1 MATYK
6 YKDFTYSQEE
16 IEEKVDTL
24 DISFEDYLI
33 KNDIKKVEEEVVEAS
48 SPVVEED
55 FQTDTA
61 VSADVVSTDVPALD
75 TNTELD
81 SVDISSVSSDP
92 DPEVVLTQQEFDS
105 ILPEGDEV
113 PNEDKITESLNSM
126 FRGKGVG
133 VEVDIPMRPGADVIT
148 LTNIETGA
156 TTEIPLYTDI
166 TGDTFGSRNR
176 IKNPEA
182 YSEIANFLANQPKT
196 DGYVGNVYKNTG
208 IAPENYFT
216 EETDRS
222 PNMDSISSQIEL
234 SDSTPSYK
242 FNAEQMNAISDS
254 SSALFINAF
263 KDPKQVGLNLEDDRI
278 ANFNYSDD
286 EMNQLIDEVYKDA
299 VTETGL
305 NFSKRDFV
313 KLYGTKSNL
322 VNTFKRTAQT
332 QQTID
337 NNYRNNLDYTVEQ
350 RDEFKTEEHKIRLK
364 NTDQFETKLYEINNS
379 ILTTNKKLTTL
390 KSKLLQGPPEEIS
403 KGDNFDED
411 KWYESINSE
420 IEKEEDNLSVYRKD
434 VTTNAELAAKEYAK
448 SQERVVSMG
457 DFNRVVGYKEA
468 YDEKYK
474 ELTELNYIGG
484 DDAFTRA
491 EKRKAKGNNY
501 NAGFDSIQG
510 AFSDY
515 LAGIKTID
523 STITNQEGAILFAD
537 TKYTEK
543 LDILTD
549 ARNENIKFKFDK
561 GYFIEGFW
569 TNQDKRKSE
578 LSNAGFVA
586 DENGYYNMSVFE
598 AKELGYDLNTL
609 GNVGVKGGI
618 EISEDELN
626 KVKIFQDNL
635 ETVDGEL
642 DAVWETL
649 YLNKDIE
656 NIKSDSNFRI
666 FGNAAM
672 EAITDKLGV
681 NYDGDG
687 SMQLKRNIK
696 ALNSEYNEVYARDI
710 IDGKMPAAQF
720 TPEQLKSLEE
730 EFDETFAEMA
740 GGFVP
745 LFGEIMALTAVT
757 GGAMNYLGA
766 AKWIQKALSNGST
779 WEQLSATMVTGGI
792 EEAKMQLLGFPPG
805 TGAIFGVSGVLA
817 KGVRITNSAGGQS
830 VMDPFFQNTVKTA
843 VMGVAASEASHVLEK
858 YVEDLKGN
866 ENFMASFDELYGD
879 FDEVGQRVALNGLL
893 FASTGVFHIKGTDFI
908 GTNKINKTIQD
919 LYSKRILLTKE
930 TVRTGTEG
938 NTVEFLDRKLT
949 NKEKKLV
956 KSYDQSINSLQKV
969 VELRNGGALIS
980 IDDPNLQKTL
990 QTKSMDRITNLL
1002 KKGGGNIKSGT
1013 LTVVSEPNIAR
1024 EKMWDAD
1031 KGMEVPA
1038 RFNDLGNGKY
1048 EILVNKRLANKM
1060 IEDGT
1065 ISSIQDLVNHEMTH
1079 YVRSVTTKKFPNSQ
1093 PKIVGDVMN
1102 RLPKMSSESLELAG
1116 LPKGGLKRFRKIME
1130 KAYEKNGVAMS
1141 KVMSKEEQLAYVVQ
1155 IFSRPELYYTAE
1167 APTFIT
1173 EVIKDIKTNFN
1184 LVGYKGNPPTNANQI
1199 ASYFFEALREMKS
1212 GKAEKFVEM
1221 LAPEMNA
1228 FKNRNIQFVE
1238 RGNGTIGIVVDEKT
1252 TQRDSK
1258 LIEAEETA
1266 VKKES
1271 YVVTNELFKDRKG
1284 WNNGK
1289 PTKEFLKT
1297 LENEKDKALIL
1308 KAAQPVFAASMKRL
1322 YTRTLE
1328 GNREGVTYEQF
1339 KKDLEQEYYQR
1350 FLDYDVSKVGEKDL
1364 PIAEQ
1369 TSNLYNLRINKL
1381 GTEQFKQTSFTSSID
1396 NLTISEE
1403 RQVQQGYG
1411 ETFKTSSF
1419 ENLDLSPGSAGRSG
1433 VAKTN
1438 KKINVLDG
1446 PPTIRLKDN
1455 KGDYLP
1461 KYKDVINKGKLDFA
1475 GVVLNPDFKGT
1486 FKNVNDLARKQGF
1499 SGELLGEM
1507 IGIPAN
1513 KIRNSKDNFDKK
1525 DQRKALAFLANP
1537 ANLKWSLKIIQ
1548 EANTPVE
1555 TVLLMGPKG
1564 NPVIDKIASKEAGKT
1579 VFKTKLIGG
1588 MPTGM
1593 FNNVRNLLYESTG
1606 KEINGNPQYRLK
1618 RNIELKDIYNAIGIS
1633 DGKRSNQLGPRSTK
1647 ESAAVAQTMKG
1658 IIDLINKSLNIKQA
1672 QEVGRKMGLDLQ
1684 VIENM
1689 GKGKSRFV
1697 DSKDIFNFE
1706 GVKTELNDKVRAG
1719 GFTVTDMVNVIN
1731 NSDNSAKVKS
1741 YMIKNV
1747 PETFMKLAEKKAAE
1761 KLFSETE
1768 VLILENSD
1776 FTKEEF
1782 DTMQKVAAKSNAQIA
1797 KKLGLNPENTSYN
1810 ELNKSPLKQKLFQN
1824 YMKRVVK
1831 RMGRLQGLDKTQVN
1845 TIIKTMG
1852 IGSKSNMELTMVNG
1866 KLKFTNFKKG
1876 SEKEGGGNE
1885 VFIDDYLGEGAYKS
1899 GRELTK
1905 KEIADREAF
1914 FIPAWGNLKQ
1924 KITEKQ
1930 IELKKKYGDNILKRA
1945 EELNAYSYGLLTR
1958 KGFKK
1963 GVDGKFLLKNGE
1975 KVPFTYAET
1984 AAANQAVAKDFI
1996 MSMYDVYAAA
2006 KPGKEKTMAK
2016 EMMLLSFGQQTNIAS
2031 GLIKSLYKM
2040 ESIAVEGSKQI
2051 EYTDKKGN
2059 LRKTPANHI
2068 EHALQLLNFTDFM
2081 FQPGG
2086 FKSREAFEKKLNY
2099 FVDVVA
2105 KQHIVPKELSNIND
2119 SAEMGGTTSFSP
2131 IIGEKATGGTNF
2143 TSNVFSTLSQMK
2155 NQVMITE
2162 PGMKNISLA
2171 EQIANTIPANQK
2183 ATVLTELQALINS
2196 KPENVTSETIL
2207 LANSLNKE
2215 TIKTKREVDEN
2226 NFELI
2231 KLANEKLPSNSTTPE
2246 ILRVL
2251 KEKDNKIAEEIKQS
2265 NDSKDLSV
2273 ELNKIIRNGST
2284 EVRNYSSAQAALL
2297 GKKIKDDIWIP
2308 SSAEDFKGLIY
2319 RTLGKGKE
2327 GEQQFAWYKENLI
2340 DPLNKAENLASV
2352 DTRNIEKSWLGL
2364 KKQLKNVPKQL
2375 RKNSDV
2381 KGFTNENAIRIYN
2394 WARQG
2399 MEVPGLSKQNLK
2411 DVINYVDAN
2420 PEFVAFS
2427 DKLIEMAKGDGYP
2440 PPTEMWLTG
2449 TMGTDLRSG
2458 LGSVKRAKYL
2468 EATGFTN
2475 NIDQI
2480 YSKQNL
2486 NNLEAKYGTKY
2497 RVALE
2502 NMITR
2507 IKSGRN
2513 RKPSKNE
2520 WENRMADW
2528 LNGANAV
2535 TMSLNVKSGVMQMT
2549 SSINYLNASDNNPIA
2564 AGMVIG
2570 NLPVYSAA
2578 VRKIWKSDY
2587 LQDRMGGDKID
2598 VSQNE
2603 VAEAAKSNGIK
2614 GLTNLILQKGYIVT
2628 RAADAAAIASG
2639 GATFLV
2645 NRTRTYKKQG
2655 MSEKEAGD
2663 KAFEDFRLISEQTQ
2677 QSAATSMLSSEQAS
2691 ISGRAILAFN
2701 NTPAQYTRITKRAV
2715 EDLMAGRGSKGEN
2728 IRKIIYYSV
2737 AQNLLFNGMSNAMFG
2752 DIWET
2757 DEQAANP
2764 NVQKRKQD
2772 RNIRT
2777 VNGML
2782 DTMLR
2787 GSGIKGAAVSTLKNM
2802 LIKVYNE
2809 NKKKRPDYAEVALEA
2824 LDFVPS
2830 LDTKIRKLRAAG
2842 NAISWNYKDIKKLGL
2857 MDSKNPA
2864 YLASSNVI
2872 SAATNFPAD
2881 RLLMKFNNMRA
2892 VMTEDM
2898 EGWQKISRALGWSEY
2913 AVGPYKD
2920 FKKSRSSSKKSGFED
2935 SFDFSNDFNS
2945 GNNDFNSDFN

>member
-33 KNDIKKVEEEVVEAS
+33 KNDIKKVEEEEEVVEAS

-61 VSADVVSTDVPALD
+61 VGADVVSTDVPALD

-92 DPEVVLTQQEFDS
+92 DPKIVLTQQEFDS
-105 ILPEGDEV
+105 ILPEGNEV

-133 VEVDIPMRPGADVIT
+133 VEVDIPIRPGADVIT

-156 TTEIPLYTDI
+156 TTEIPLYTDV

-337 NNYRNNLDYTVEQ
+337 NNYRNNLDYTVKQ

-390 KSKLLQGPPEEIS
+390 KSQLLQGPSEEIS

-411 KWYESINSE
+411 KWYESINSD

-474 ELTELNYIGG
+474 ELTELNYVGG

-549 ARNENIKFKFDK
+549 ARNENIKFKFDR

-586 DENGYYNMSVFE
+586 DKNGYYNMSVFE

-626 KVKIFQDNL
+626 KIKIFQDNL

-672 EAITDKLGV
+672 EAITDKLGI

-687 SMQLKRNIK
+687 SMQLKRNIE

-720 TPEQLKSLEE
+720 TPEQLKSLETTFGE
-730 EFDETFAEMA
+730 DFAEMA

-745 LFGEIMALTAVT
+745 LFGEIMALTAVA

-766 AKWIQKALSNGST
+766 AKWIQKALSSNTASA
-779 WEQLSATMVTGGI
+779 WEKLSATMVTGGI
-792 EEAKMQLLGFPPG
+792 EEAKMRLLGFPPG

-817 KGVRITNSAGGQS
+817 KGVRITNSIGGQS

-843 VMGVAASEASHVLEK
+843 VMGVTASEASHVLEK

-908 GTNKINKTIQD
+908 GTNQINKTITE
-919 LYSKRILLTKE
+919 LYTKRIALTKE
-930 TVRTGTEG
+930 GRFTGLENKTLETV
-938 NTVEFLDRKLT
+938 DRKLT

-990 QTKSMDRITNLL
+990 QTKSMDPITNLL
-1002 KKGGGNIKSGT
+1002 KKGGGNIKSSV
-1013 LTVVSEPNIAR
+1013 LTVVSDAKVAR
-1024 EKMWDAD
+1024 EKLWDAD
-1031 KGMEVPA
+1031 KGVEVPA
-1038 RFNDLGNGKY
+1038 RFNDLGNGRY

-1060 IEDGT
+1060 IEEG
-1065 ISSIQDLVNHEMTH
+1065 SLGSIQDLVSHEMVH
-1079 YVRSVTTKKFPNSQ
+1079 YVRSVTTKKFPGSQ
-1093 PKIVGDVMN
+1093 PRIVGNVMN
-1102 RLPKMSSESLELAG
+1102 RIPKMDG
-1116 LPKGGLKRFRKIME
+1116 LGKGGLRRFKKMME
-1130 KAYEKNGVAMS
+1130 KAYEENGVAMS
-1141 KVMSKEEQLAYVVQ
+1141 EVMSQEEQLAYVVQ
-1155 IFSRPELYYTAE
+1155 IFSKPELYYTAE
-1167 APTFIT
+1167 APTFIS
-1173 EVIKDIKTNFN
+1173 EVIKDIKYNFS
-1184 LVGYKGNPPTNANQI
+1184 LVGYKGNPPTNNKQL
-1199 ASYFFEALREMKS
+1199 ASYFFEALREMKNK
-1212 GKAEKFVEM
+1212 KAEKFVDM
-1221 LAPEMNA
+1221 LAPEMKA
-1228 FKNRNIQFVE
+1228 LENRNIQFVE

-1308 KAAQPVFAASMKRL
+1308 KAAQPVIATSMKRL
-1322 YTRTLE
+1322 YTRTLQ
-1328 GNREGVTYEQF
+1328 GNRNDVTYEQF
-1339 KKDLEQEYYQR
+1339 KKDIEQEYYQR
-1350 FLDYDVSKVGEKDL
+1350 FLDYDILKVGKNKL
-1364 PIAEQ
+1364 TIAEQ

-1461 KYKDVINKGKLDFA
+1461 LFKPVIEKGNLDFA
-1475 GVVLNPDFKGT
+1475 GVVLNPGFKGT
-1486 FKNVNDLARKQGF
+1486 FKSVNDLARKQGF
-1499 SGELLGEM
+1499 SGELLGKM
-1507 IGIPAN
+1507 TGIDAN
-1513 KIRNSKDNFDKK
+1513 AIRNSNKNFNNKNQK
-1525 DQRKALAFLANP
+1525 LALKFLLDP
-1537 ANLKWSLKIIQ
+1537 ANLKWSLRTMQ
-1548 EANTPVE
+1548 EANTPVK

-1564 NPVIDKIASKEAGKT
+1564 NPVVDKIASKNSGKT

-1588 MPTGM
+1588 MPTGIP
-1593 FNNVRNLLYESTG
+1593 RNIRDLLYEFTG
-1606 KEINGNPQYRLK
+1606 QEVNGNPQYRLK
-1618 RNIELKDIYNAIGIS
+1618 RSIDLKEIYNAIGIT
-1633 DGKRSNQLGPRSTK
+1633 DGKRSVDLQGQGSRTTSESGKAMQTLKGFMTQINQ
-1647 ESAAVAQTMKG
+1647 AMNV
-1658 IIDLINKSLNIKQA
+1658 KQA
-1672 QEVGRKMGLDLQ
+1672 QDVGRKMGIDLQ

-1697 DSKDIFNFE
+1697 DSKDFDGLKQVLIDE
-1706 GVKTELNDKVRAG
+1706 VKTKGGIGGQKISEIVVNTDNIEADTKQFLITEIAKDGVISSRQKDAWVKIIENNEKIDFENSGLTDKERVESEVKAAKSTKELAESLFKEGYINRVANTSTAEVQKTPALQEAQRNFDVEVLKNLPSLSTLPSSSIRSIIKTLQHG
-1719 GFTVTDMVNVIN
+1719 TKSRKNVDGTYKSQKLNEVLDFYGIKKDGKTSDIN
-1731 NSDNSAKVKS
+1731 YELVKNPKTGKMEGKYDAVYISDFKKADFYKENKRLHDLVDSGKLTEIEAKTKWKEWSENKLSAKGYTYSQTKQANEALAQDFINGMYETVRKAGTKEGGEFSWTPEAKQAMEMVVLTMGNQTSIAQGLIKAGFYNVESVAWNLSKPEFSKRNNKGEKLNKNENFNEGEAGYWEHEKQLLNTSRDVVKN
-1741 YMIKNV
+1741 MIKNI
-1747 PETFMKLAEKKAAE
+1747 
-1761 KLFSETE
+1761 S
-1768 VLILENSD
+1768 
-1776 FTKEEF
+1776 
-1782 DTMQKVAAKSNAQIA
+1782 
-1797 KKLGLNPENTSYN
+1797 NPEAFEIQQNILSQQAVQSFIPKNTQLRNDGKKEGGLTGYG
-1810 ELNKSPLKQKLFQN
+1810 ELMPTSP
-1824 YMKRVVK
+1824 
-1831 RMGRLQGLDKTQVN
+1831 
-1845 TIIKTMG
+1845 
-1852 IGSKSNMELTMVNG
+1852 SA
-1866 KLKFTNFKKG
+1866 FTNFNRNTFKNLT
-1876 SEKEGGGNE
+1876 EAGNQ
-1885 VFIDDYLGEGAYKS
+1885 IKLGETETIS
-1899 GRELTK
+1899 
-1905 KEIADREAF
+1905 IADGLFNSMNTKQR
-1914 FIPAWGNLKQ
+1914 INTLNLLSKSSNLNTTG
-1924 KITEKQ
+1924 I
-1930 IELKKKYGDNILKRA
+1930 ILK
-1945 EELNAYSYGLLTR
+1945 
-1958 KGFKK
+1958 
-1963 GVDGKFLLKNGE
+1963 GKLQN
-1975 KVPFTYAET
+1975 VPM
-1984 AAANQAVAKDFI
+1984 V
-1996 MSMYDVYAAA
+1996 
-2006 KPGKEKTMAK
+2006 KE
-2016 EMMLLSFGQQTNIAS
+2016 
-2031 GLIKSLYKM
+2031 
-2040 ESIAVEGSKQI
+2040 V
-2051 EYTDKKGN
+2051 
-2059 LRKTPANHI
+2059 
-2068 EHALQLLNFTDFM
+2068 
-2081 FQPGG
+2081 
-2086 FKSREAFEKKLNY
+2086 
-2099 FVDVVA
+2099 
-2105 KQHIVPKELSNIND
+2105 
-2119 SAEMGGTTSFSP
+2119 
-2131 IIGEKATGGTNF
+2131 
-2143 TSNVFSTLSQMK
+2143 
-2155 NQVMITE
+2155 QV
-2162 PGMKNISLA
+2162 
-2171 EQIANTIPANQK
+2171 
-2183 ATVLTELQALINS
+2183 
-2196 KPENVTSETIL
+2196 
-2207 LANSLNKE
+2207 
-2215 TIKTKREVDEN
+2215 N

-2231 KLANEKLPSNSTTPE
+2231 KLANEKLPFNSTTPE

-2507 IKSGRN
+2507 VKSGRN

-2535 TMSLNVKSGVMQMT
+2535 TMSLNVKSGVMQLT

-2645 NRTRTYKKQG
+2645 NRTKTYKKQG

-2920 FKKSRSSSKKSGFED
+2920 FKKSRSSKKSGFED
-2935 SFDFSNDFNS
+2935 SFDFSSDFNS
-2945 GNNDFNSDFN
+2945 GNDDFNSDFN

>member
-1 MATYK
+1 MTIYK

-16 IEEKVDTL
+16 IDEKVNSLGTTL
-24 DISFEDYLI
+24 EEYLI
-33 KNDIKKVEEEVVEAS
+33 KNPEIKAEKENEEIIVDEEV
-48 SPVVEED
+48 SPD

-61 VSADVVSTDVPALD
+61 TSADVVSTDVVAPIV
-75 TNTELD
+75 NTELD
-81 SVDISSVSSDP
+81 LVDTSSVSSDP
-92 DPEVVLTQQEFDS
+92 NVVLSKKEFES
-105 ILPEGDEV
+105 ILPEGEDV
-113 PNEDKITESLNSM
+113 ANEDNIKRDLNSI
-126 FRGKGVG
+126 FKNKGVG
-133 VEVDIPMRPGADVIT
+133 VKVDIPFKPGLDVIS
-148 LTNIETGA
+148 LTNIETGE
-156 TTEIPLYTDI
+156 TTEIPLFKNVRGNTQ
-166 TGDTFGSRNR
+166 GSMQL

-182 YSEIANFLANQPKT
+182 YDQIAEFLKNNSKT
-196 DGYVGNVYKNTG
+196 SSLVGNVYKNTG
-208 IAPENYFT
+208 LAPEDYFT
-216 EETDRS
+216 DEQPDFN
-222 PNMDSISSQIEL
+222 PNMDSVSTQIEL
-234 SDSTPSYK
+234 SDSSSAVKYD
-242 FNAEQMNAISDS
+242 ADQMNTIADN
-254 SSALFINAF
+254 AAENFINAF
-263 KDPKQVGLNLEDDRI
+263 KDPSIVGLNLKDDRI
-278 ANFNYSDD
+278 ANYNYSDD
-286 EMNQLIDEVYKDA
+286 EMNKLIDAVYEDVKLD
-299 VTETGL
+299 TEL
-305 NFSKRDFV
+305 NFSKRDFA

-322 VNTFKRTAQT
+322 INTFKRTAAIEET
-332 QQTID
+332 RSNIYK
-337 NNYRNNLDYTVEQ
+337 NNKEYSLESRTD
-350 RDEFKTEEHKIRLK
+350 FKNESHAARLK
-364 NTDQFETKLYEINNS
+364 DTDEFETKLYEINRS
-379 ILTTNKKLTTL
+379 ILTTNKKISDL
-390 KSKLLQGPPEEIS
+390 KSQLLQGPPEKVS
-403 KGDNFDED
+403 NGDNFDEK
-411 KWYESINSE
+411 KWYDSIQIQIETEQDKIESFSKQI
-420 IEKEEDNLSVYRKD
+420 D
-434 VTTNAELAAKEYAK
+434 TNARLAAKAYANSESRQIQTPGGILK
-448 SQERVVSMG
+448 TI
-457 DFNRVVGYKEA
+457 GYKEA
-468 YDEKYK
+468 YDQKYK
-474 ELTELNYIGG
+474 ELSDLNFVSGK
-484 DDAFTRA
+484 DAFTRA
-491 EKRKAKGNNY
+491 EERKTKGNIY
-501 NAGFDSIQG
+501 NQSYDSMQSSL
-510 AFSDY
+510 SDY
-515 LAGIKTID
+515 ITGLRVID
-523 STITNQEGAILFAD
+523 RSLTTQEGAELFAD

-549 ARNENIKFKFDK
+549 GRNENIRFKFGAVPYSK
-561 GYFIEGFW
+561 KSMMSNEGF
-569 TNQDKRKSE
+569 TTD
-578 LSNAGFVA
+578 
-586 DENGYYNMSVFE
+586 DNGYYDISVFDYQR
-598 AKELGYDLNTL
+598 LFGNTL
-609 GNVGVKGGI
+609 TTTI
-618 EISEDELN
+618 ISDDDKN
-626 KVKIFQDNL
+626 KIKIFKDNL
-635 ETVDGEL
+635 EAVDGEL
-642 DAVWETL
+642 DAVWETI
-649 YLNKDIE
+649 YLNKDIQ
-656 NIKSDSNFRI
+656 NIKSDSNLAI
-666 FGNAAM
+666 FGGAAI
-672 EAITDKLGV
+672 EALADTIGLD
-681 NYDGDG
+681 YDAGG
-687 SMQLKRNIK
+687 TIQLKRNVE
-696 ALNSEYNEVYARDI
+696 ALNLEYNEVYAQDI

-720 TPEQLKSLEE
+720 TPEQLEALKTTFGQE
-730 EFDETFAEMA
+730 FAEMA

-766 AKWIQKALSNGST
+766 AKWIQKALTSNT
-779 WEQLSATMVTGGI
+779 ATAWEKLSATMVTGGV
-792 EEAKMQLLGFPPG
+792 EEAKMRLLGFPPG

-817 KGVRITNSAGGQS
+817 RGVRISNSVGGQS
-830 VMDPFFQNTVKTA
+830 VMDPFFQNGIKTA
-843 VMGVAASEASHVLEK
+843 VIGVAASEVSHILEK
-858 YVEDLKGN
+858 QIEDLKGN
-866 ENFMASFDELYGD
+866 ENFMAAFNELYGD
-879 FDEVGQRVALNGLL
+879 MDEVSKRVALNGLL
-893 FASTGVFHIKGTDFI
+893 FASTGVFHMKGTDFI
-908 GTNKINKTIQD
+908 GTNQINKTIRD
-919 LYSKRILLTKE
+919 LYTKRIALTKE
-930 TVRTGTEG
+930 AKLTGLEG
-938 NTVEFLDRKLT
+938 KTLEMVDRKLT

-956 KSYDQSINSLQKV
+956 KSYDQSINNLQKV

-990 QTKSMDRITNLL
+990 QTKSMDPITNIL
-1002 KKGGGNIKSGT
+1002 KKGGGDIKSGV
-1013 LTVVSEPNIAR
+1013 LTVVSDAKVAR
-1024 EKMWDAD
+1024 EKLWDAD
-1031 KGMEVPA
+1031 KGVEVPA

-1048 EILVNKRLANKM
+1048 EVLVNKRLANKM
-1060 IEDGT
+1060 IEEGVVG
-1065 ISSIQDLVNHEMTH
+1065 SIQDLVNHEMTH
-1079 YVRSVTTKKFPNSQ
+1079 YVRSVTNKKFPNSQ
-1093 PKIVGDVMN
+1093 PRIVGDVMN
-1102 RLPKMSSESLELAG
+1102 RLPKMSPESIEAAG
-1116 LPKGGLKRFRKIME
+1116 LPKGGLRRFRVIME
-1130 KAYEKNGVAMS
+1130 KAYEKDGVAMS
-1141 KVMSKEEQLAYVVQ
+1141 ENMSKEEQLAYVVQ

-1167 APTFIT
+1167 APNFIT
-1173 EVIKDIKTNFN
+1173 EVIKDIKTNFD
-1184 LVGYKGNPPTNANQI
+1184 LVGYKGNPPTKASEIQ
-1199 ASYFFEALREMKS
+1199 SYFFEALREMKT
-1212 GKAEKFVEM
+1212 GKAQKFVDM

-1258 LIEAEETA
+1258 LIEAEEVA

-1271 YVVTNELFKDRKG
+1271 YTVTNELFKDRKG

-1350 FLDYDVSKVGEKDL
+1350 FLDYDITKVGKNELK
-1364 PIAEQ
+1364 IAEQ

-1475 GVVLNPDFKGT
+1475 GVLLNPDFKGT

-1564 NPVIDKIASKEAGKT
+1564 NPVVDKIASKEAGKT

-1593 FNNVRNLLYESTG
+1593 FNNVRNLLYEKTG
-1606 KEINGNPQYRLK
+1606 EVVNGNPQYRLK
-1618 RNIELKDIYNAIGIS
+1618 RNIELKNIYNAIGIS
-1633 DGKRSNQLGPRSTK
+1633 EGKRTNLLGPRSTK
-1647 ESAAVAQTMKG
+1647 EQAAVAQTMKG

-1672 QEVGRKMGLDLQ
+1672 QDVGRKMGIDLQ

-1697 DSKDIFNFE
+1697 DSKNIFE
-1706 GVKTELNDKVRAG
+1706 GVETELKEKVKTG
-1719 GFTVTDMVNVIN
+1719 GFSINDMVTIIN
-1731 NSDNSAKVKS
+1731 NSEATAEVKS
-1741 YMIKNV
+1741 YMIKLV
-1747 PETFMKLAEKKAAE
+1747 PESFMKLAEKKAAD
-1761 KLFSETE
+1761 KLFAETE

-1782 DTMQKVAAKSNAQIA
+1782 ETMQKEAAKSTAKIA
-1797 KKLGLNPENTSYN
+1797 KSLGLNPENVSYS
-1810 ELNKSPLKQKLFQN
+1810 ELNKSPRKQKLFQN
-1824 YMKRVVK
+1824 YMKKVIK
-1831 RMGRLQGLDKTQVN
+1831 KMGRLEGLDKTQVN
-1845 TIIKTMG
+1845 AIIKTLG
-1852 IGSKSNMELTMVNG
+1852 IGSKSNMKLETVNG
-1866 KLKFTNFKKG
+1866 KLKFVNFKKG

-1885 VFIDDYLGEGAYKS
+1885 VFIDNYTGKGSFKS
-1899 GRELTK
+1899 GRELTE
-1905 KEIADREAF
+1905 KEITEREAF
-1914 FIPAWGNLKQ
+1914 FIPAWGLFKQ
-1924 KITEKQ
+1924 KITDKQ
-1930 IELKKKYGDNILKRA
+1930 IELKKKYGDNTLKRA
-1945 EELNAYSYGLLTR
+1945 EELNTYAYGLLT
-1958 KGFKK
+1958 KSGFKK
-1963 GVDGKFLLKNGE
+1963 GADGKFILKNGK

-1996 MSMYDVYAAA
+1996 MSMYDVYAEA

-2016 EMMLLSFGQQTNIAS
+2016 EMMLLSFSQQTNIAT
-2031 GLIKSLYKM
+2031 GLIKSLYKV

-2086 FKSREAFEKKLNY
+2086 FKSKADFEKKLDY
-2099 FVDVVA
+2099 FMKNVA
-2105 KQHIVPKELSNIND
+2105 KQHVIPKEISNFND
-2119 SAEMGGTTSFSP
+2119 SGKMGGTTSFSP
-2131 IIGEKATGGTNF
+2131 IIGEKATAGTNF

-2155 NQVMITE
+2155 NQVMLTE
-2162 PGMKNISLA
+2162 PGMTNITMA
-2171 EQIANTIPANQK
+2171 EQIASTIPAKQK
-2183 ATVLTELQALINS
+2183 ATVLTELQTLMKRDPNL
-2196 KPENVTSETIL
+2196 VTSETIL
-2207 LANSLNKE
+2207 FENSLKKE
-2215 TIKTKREVDEN
+2215 TIKEKIKVDDN

-2231 KLANEKLPSNSTTPE
+2231 KLADEGTGVAKGENLPYNTSTAEVLNRLGIKDIE
-2246 ILRVL
+2246 ISQ
-2251 KEKDNKIAEEIKQS
+2251 NIKKS
-2265 NDSKDLSV
+2265 FDSKDLSS
-2273 ELNKIIRNGST
+2273 ELNAIIRDGSS
-2284 EVRNYSSAQAALL
+2284 EIRNYSAAQAKLL
-2297 GKKIKDDIWIP
+2297 GEKVRDDIWIP
-2308 SSAEDFKGLIY
+2308 ASAEDFKGLIY
-2319 RTLGKGKE
+2319 RTLSKGKL

-2340 DPLNKAENLASV
+2340 DPLNKAENLASI
-2352 DTRNIEKSWLGL
+2352 DTRNVEMSWLGL
-2364 KKQLKNVPKQL
+2364 KKQLKNVPKRL

-2427 DKLIEMAKGDGYP
+2427 DKLIEMTKGDGYP

-2458 LGSVKRAKYL
+2458 LGTVKRAKYL

-2502 NMITR
+2502 NMISR

-2535 TMSLNVKSGVMQMT
+2535 TMSLNVKSGIMQLT

-2578 VRKIWKSDY
+2578 VRRIWNSDY

-2603 VAEAAKSNGIK
+2603 VAEAAKTGGIK
-2614 GLTNLILQKGYIVT
+2614 GLTNLVLQKGYIVT

-2645 NRTRTYKKQG
+2645 NRTKTYKKQG

-2715 EDLMAGRGSKGEN
+2715 EDLMAGRGDKGEN

-2787 GSGIKGAAVSTLKNM
+2787 GSGIKGAAISTLKNM

-2809 NKKKRPDYAEVALEA
+2809 NKKSRPEYANVALEA

-2892 VMTEDM
+2892 VMTEEM
-2898 EGWQKISRALGWSEY
+2898 EGWQKVSRALGWSEY
-2913 AVGPYKD
+2913 AVGPYKPIKS
-2920 FKKSRSSSKKSGFED
+2920 KKSSSKSPFSD

-2945 GNNDFNSDFN
+2945 GNNFNFDTNFK